1 MFQTLSRVKRRP
13 WSSGVKTTLVWL
25 MLCFL
30 PFPVIAASG
39 PVRTVEEGT
48 EKVLGFLQD
57 QDMDKETRRAHI
69 RDVVDEHFDFQE
81 MAMRALGPHWREQ
94 PSEKQEEYVSAFS
107 DFLFGVYIDRIE
119 RYSDETVTYELGE
132 EREAHA
138 LVQAIIKGKEVGEI
152 PVEYRLRLTDEE
164 WRVYDVVIEGVS
176 LVNNYRSQFNDF
188 LARNTFDDL
197 LSRLKE
203 RSL

>member
-1 MFQTLSRVKRRP
+1 MGAT
-13 WSSGVKTTLVWL
+13 
-25 MLCFL
+25 
-30 PFPVIAASG
+30 G
-39 PVRTVEEGT
+39 PLQAVEKGT
-48 EKVLGFLQD
+48 EEVLRLLQD

-69 RDVVDEHFDFQE
+69 RNVVDDHFDFQE
-81 MAMRALGPHWREQ
+81 MAMRALGPPWREQ
-94 PSEKQEEYVSAFS
+94 PSEKQQEYVSAFS

-119 RYSDETVTYELGE
+119 RYSDETVVYELGE
-132 EREAHA
+132 EGESHA
-138 LVQAIIKGKEVGEI
+138 VVQALIEGAQVGQI
-152 PVEYRLRLTDEE
+152 PVEYRMHLTREE

-176 LVNNYRSQFNDF
+176 LVNNYRGQFHAF